1 MSRCGAR
8 LKRGFSRSIADTRGL
23 DIEARERFISRN
35 RGPFPTGPSLHP
47 FPLAHAHGDPFAA
60 IRYRSD
66 TRCISAATTF
76 LLPLLARWKRMAVC
90 GRVGRRGPV
99 EWLKTISRP
108 DAAMGTGSEKMIR
121 NEWREMGYIRFYTF
135 ARTRDFETIRS
146 VRVVNKGL
154 MESMEE
160 MRRRRG
166 GN

>member
-1 MSRCGAR
+1 MEKKFSERNVALRREVETRFLPIDRRYPRTRYRSSRTFYIAQPWPVSHWTVVAPFSAR
-8 LKRGFSRSIADTRGL
+8 
-23 DIEARERFISRN
+23 
-35 RGPFPTGPSLHP
+35 
-47 FPLAHAHGDPFAA
+47 GDPFAA

-121 NEWREMGYIRFYTF
+121 NEVARDGIHPLLYICADERFRNDPLG
-135 ARTRDFETIRS
+135 ACR
-146 VRVVNKGL
+146 
-154 MESMEE
+154 
-160 MRRRRG
+160 
-166 GN
+166 

>member
-8 LKRGFSRSIADTRGL
+8 LKRGFFRSIADTRGL

-47 FPLAHAHGDPFAA
+47 FPLAHARGDPFAA

-121 NEWREMGYIRFYTF
+121 NEVARDGIHPLLYICADERFRNDPLG
-135 ARTRDFETIRS
+135 ACR
-146 VRVVNKGL
+146 
-154 MESMEE
+154 
-160 MRRRRG
+160 
-166 GN
+166 

>member
-8 LKRGFSRSIADTRGL
+8 LKRGFFRSIADTRGL

-47 FPLAHAHGDPFAA
+47 FPLAHARGDPFAA

-121 NEWREMGYIRFYTF
+121 NEVARDGISVASVSIHLCGREISKRS
-135 ARTRDFETIRS
+135 ARCVSLIK
-146 VRVVNKGL
+146 V
-154 MESMEE
+154 
-160 MRRRRG
+160 
-166 GN
+166 